1 MGEELHARRV
11 QEEKCSMRERES
23 DEREINES
31 QSKAKNKSKIDH
43 EETPQEWVRNC
54 TRGGCGRRSVQ

>member
-11 QEEKCSMRERES
+11 RKEECSMRES

-43 EETPQEWVRNC
+43 EETPQKWVRN
-54 TRGGCGRRSVQ
+54 